1 MQQRSEQYHDL
12 LHSVEFLERVK
23 IDAPREEIL
32 LHMWLLDSEEIEP
45 QPFPDTHYPVSST

>member
-45 QPFPDTHYPVSST
+45 QPFPDTHYPVSLT